1 VTDVDPSDVVS
12 ASSPAHSAGNWPK
25 ADDAGPDAEPGL
37 LRSSAPITAWNL
49 VSRLTGFVRVLA
61 VGAAL
66 GTTFL
71 GNTYQSAN
79 LASNILFE
87 LLAAGVLSSV
97 LVPAFVAHI
106 RTAGRDDA
114 DRLAGN
120 VLGMLLAILGPI
132 VVAGMLAGPWIM
144 RGLTITVDD
153 AAVRHAEVDLG
164 AFFLWF
170 FLPQVLLYAVGTVA
184 TALNHAENR
193 FVAPA
198 SAPVANNIVVT
209 AAMAGYWV
217 VRNGAPSLHLPLSQK
232 LLLALGTTVGVA
244 AMTAVPVVAL
254 WRRGLSLRPRWA
266 PRDPELRSMGR
277 QGAWAAGYL
286 GLTQVLLSVT
296 LVLANRVEGGAV
308 AYQIAFTFFL
318 LPYALVGNPI
328 MTALFP
334 RLAADAHAG
343 ERIRYADRLSEGLR
357 LLAFF
362 VLPASAILVATARPV
377 LDVLAFGALARGG
390 PLVARTLAAY
400 AVGLIGYAAFQLLT
414 RAFYADGDTRT
425 PTLVNLVVVGLGSVL
440 MVAWWAAADGGD
452 KVVVLGLTHSLVQL
466 AAAGALLVLL
476 ARRLPERL
484 HLTRPLVRTAA
495 ASAAAGGAAWAAT
508 HAISG
513 HTRSHALAS
522 LVLAA
527 VCGAM
532 VYAAAQWGAWPTRK
546 TA

>member
-1 VTDVDPSDVVS
+1 MTDLDP
-12 ASSPAHSAGNWPK
+12 PLE
-25 ADDAGPDAEPGL
+25 AEPGL
-37 LRSSAPITAWNL
+37 LRSSAPITVWNL

-114 DRLAGN
+114 DRLAGS
-120 VLGMLLAILGPI
+120 VLGMLLAILGP
-132 VVAGMLAGPWIM
+132 VVLAGMVAGPWIM

-153 AAVRHAEVDLG
+153 AAVRRAEIDLG

-209 AAMAGYWV
+209 ASMAAYWMM
-217 VRNGAPSLHLPLSQK
+217 RNGAPSLHLPLSEK
-232 LLLALGTTVGVA
+232 LLLALGTTAGVA
-244 AMTAVPVVAL
+244 VMTAVPVVAL

-266 PRDPELRSMGR
+266 PRDPELRRMGR

-286 GLTQVLLSVT
+286 GLTQVLLAVT

-343 ERIRYADRLSEGLR
+343 ERARFADRLGEGLR

-362 VLPASAILVATARPV
+362 VLPASAVLVATARPV

-425 PTLVNLVVVGLGSVL
+425 PTLVNLVVVGLGSVS
-440 MVAWWAAADGGD
+440 MVLWWAAADGGD

-476 ARRLPERL
+476 VRRLPERL
-484 HLTRPLVRTAA
+484 HLAVPLVRTAL
-495 ASAAAGGAAWAAT
+495 ASAAAGAAAWAAT
-508 HAISG
+508 HVVSG
-513 HTRSHALAS
+513 HARGDALVS
-522 LVLAA
+522 LALAA
-527 VCGAM
+527 VCGTV
-532 VYAAAQWGAWPTRK
+532 VYAAAQWGAWPTRQ
-546 TA
+546 AA